1 MIPHPFETVSI
12 HRLSQGHPRFWER
25 ADMSKIRAEIQRLNI
40 IRARAAGLGPRPSP
54 TIDRIKS

>member
-1 MIPHPFETVSI
+1 MMLHPFEMVSI

-40 IRARAAGLGPRPSP
+40 NRARAAGLGPQQKPVIRSA
-54 TIDRIKS
+54 K